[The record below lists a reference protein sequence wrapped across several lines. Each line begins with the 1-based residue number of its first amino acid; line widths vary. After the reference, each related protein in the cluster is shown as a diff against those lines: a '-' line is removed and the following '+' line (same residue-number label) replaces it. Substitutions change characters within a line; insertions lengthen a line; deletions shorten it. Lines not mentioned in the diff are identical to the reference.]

1 MREMKSMQKKW
12 VELFEKVIGR
22 KPSPEEFM
30 AGKACGFD
38 LKQIR
43 SIAGNTPVE
52 EVAPVEEL
60 EVKPVEEV
68 KNVDPL
74 LAARQAWLQHFEETY
89 GRKPSAEEFT
99 AAKSQNFEFFVGP
112 VPEAEFATPD
122 STEETQEYVAQ
133 EPTQEFAPPL
143 AAEQTQVY
151 PEANFTE
158 ALPAQEKQKAPK
170 KQKTK
175 SGKKGSKKKIGI
187 IAALILLVI
196 ALVATFFYFQFTTRV
211 EVTADQFIKAVDTKD
226 YREAADLLSTD
237 SDKWTKDEAESFI
250 TSMEDQGIDIGTEL
264 NKIID
269 NGGEGSYTDKSGNK
283 IFGLEKAD
291 KKFGIFQEYRVAS
304 YPVQVKVKTNLD
316 QAKLK
321 VAANK
326 TVTLKKDA
334 VTDLGSFHYN
344 TKEME
349 LTAKTEVG
357 NVTSKIHLNPK
368 KATKNNLEL
377 QLNSEK
383 RNLEVEFPDEVENP
397 TDVKVVVNGKEVG
410 TSTTFEVDSIPYQEI
425 EVHAVFN
432 MNGETYTTEKA
443 KVTIEEGENDP
454 IELKLAKDT
463 LKRIKS
469 AQDAKKA
476 QAAKEEQ
483 NRTLA
488 EEFLKEYRDAVFSSV
503 SNRNNTYSKYYDTQ
517 SQAYKDMVEF
527 TTGDGVRKAKIDYYT
542 PGALDIQSVTE
553 ENGVVTI
560 KTYEDFTVHYTDSHP
575 DSQNRKYKTYTLK
588 KVGASYVITDI
599 VVTKES

>member
-1 MREMKSMQKKW
+1 MQKKW

-38 LKQIR
+38 LKQIQ
-43 SIAGNTPVE
+43 SIAGNTSIE
-52 EVAPVEEL
+52 GVAPVEEL
-60 EVKPVEEV
+60 EVEPVEEV

-196 ALVATFFYFQFTTRV
+196 ALVATFFYFQSTTRV

-269 NGGEGSYTDKSGNK
+269 DGGEGTYTDKSGNK

-291 KKFGIFQEYRVAS
+291 KKFGIFQEYRVSS
-304 YPVQVKVKTNLD
+304 YPIHLKVKTNLD

-321 VAANK
+321 VADNK
-326 TVTLKKDA
+326 TVTLKKDE

-344 TKEME
+344 AKEME

-368 KATKNNLEL
+368 KATKNALEL

-383 RNLEVEFPDEVENP
+383 RNLEVEFPEEVENP

-463 LKRIKS
+463 YKRIKS

-476 QAAKEEQ
+476 QEAKEEQ

-488 EEFLKEYRDAVFSSV
+488 EEFLKEYREAVFSSV

-517 SQAYKDMVEF
+517 SQAYKEMVEF

>member
-1 MREMKSMQKKW
+1 MQKKW

-38 LKQIR
+38 LKQIQ
-43 SIAGNTPVE
+43 SIAGNAPE
-52 EVAPVEEL
+52 ENVAPVEEPVL
-60 EVKPVEEV
+60 EPVEEV

-89 GRKPSAEEFT
+89 GRKPSADEFT
-99 AAKSQNFEFFVGP
+99 AAKSQNFEFVE
-112 VPEAEFATPD
+112 VATPQ
-122 STEETQEYVAQ
+122 EEFVVTDDIEKTQEYVPQ
-133 EPTQEFAPPL
+133 QPTQEYTAPL
-143 AAEQTQVY
+143 ATEQTQVFDG
-151 PEANFTE
+151 PTFTE
-158 ALPAQEKQKAPK
+158 ASPAQKKQKAP
-170 KQKTK
+170 KTK
-175 SGKKGSKKKIGI
+175 SGKKGSKKKIAI
-187 IAALILLVI
+187 ISAIAVLVV
-196 ALVATFFYFQFTTRV
+196 ALVATFFYFQSTTRV
-211 EVTADQFIKAVDTKD
+211 EVTADKFIKAVDTKD

-237 SDKWTKDEAESFI
+237 TDKWTKDEAENFI
-250 TSMEDQGIDIGTEL
+250 TSMEDQGVDIGTEL

-269 NGGEGSYTDKSGNK
+269 EGGEGSYTDKSGNK

-291 KKFGIFQEYRVAS
+291 KKFGIFQEYRVSS
-304 YPVQVKVKTNLD
+304 YPIHVKVKTNLD

-344 TKEME
+344 AKEME

-368 KATKNNLEL
+368 KATKNALEL

-383 RNLEVEFPDEVENP
+383 RNLEVEFPEEVENP

-476 QAAKEEQ
+476 QEAKEEQ

-553 ENGVVTI
+553 ENGVVTV

>member
-1 MREMKSMQKKW
+1 MQKKW

-38 LKQIR
+38 LKQIQ
-43 SIAGNTPVE
+43 SIAGNAPE
-52 EVAPVEEL
+52 ENLAPVEEPGV
-60 EVKPVEEV
+60 EPVEEV

-112 VPEAEFATPD
+112 VPEAEFVTPD
-122 STEETQEYVAQ
+122 ATEETQEYVPQ
-133 EPTQEFAPPL
+133 QQTQEYTTPL
-143 AAEQTQVY
+143 AAEQTQVFAG
-151 PEANFTE
+151 PNVTE
-158 ALPAQEKQKAPK
+158 AGPAQKKQKAPK
-170 KQKTK
+170 TK
-175 SGKKGSKKKIGI
+175 GEKKLSKKKIGI
-187 IAALILLVI
+187 ISAIAVLVI
-196 ALVATFFYFQFTTRV
+196 ALVAAFFYFQSTTRV
-211 EVTADQFIKAVDTKD
+211 EVTADKFIKAVDTKD

-237 SDKWTKDEAESFI
+237 NDKWTKDEAESFI
-250 TSMEDQGIDIGTEL
+250 TSMEDQGVDIGTEL

-269 NGGEGSYTDKSGNK
+269 NRGEGSYTDKSGNK

>member
-1 MREMKSMQKKW
+1 MQKKW

-38 LKQIR
+38 LKKIQ
-43 SIAGNTPVE
+43 SIAGNAPAE
-52 EVAPVEEL
+52 EVAPVEEPVV
-60 EVKPVEEV
+60 EPVEEV

-112 VPEAEFATPD
+112 VPEAEFANPD
-122 STEETQEYVAQ
+122 STEETQEYVPQ
-133 EPTQEFAPPL
+133 QPTQEYAAPL
-143 AAEQTQVY
+143 ATEQTQVF
-151 PEANFTE
+151 EGSTFTE
-158 ALPAQEKQKAPK
+158 ASPAQKKQKAP
-170 KQKTK
+170 KTK
-175 SGKKGSKKKIGI
+175 SGKKGSKKKIAI
-187 IAALILLVI
+187 ISAIAVLVV
-196 ALVATFFYFQFTTRV
+196 ALVATFFYFQSTTRV
-211 EVTADQFIKAVDTKD
+211 EVTADKFIKAVDTKD

-237 SDKWTKDEAESFI
+237 TDKWTKDEAESFI
-250 TSMEDQGIDIGTEL
+250 TSMEDQGVDIGTEL

-283 IFGLEKAD
+283 IFGLEKSD

-321 VAANK
+321 VATNK

-553 ENGVVTI
+553 ENGVVTV

>member
-1 MREMKSMQKKW
+1 MQKKW

-38 LKQIR
+38 LKQIQ
-43 SIAGNTPVE
+43 SIAGNAPE
-52 EVAPVEEL
+52 ENVAPVEEPML
-60 EVKPVEEV
+60 EPVEEV

-112 VPEAEFATPD
+112 VPEEEFANPD
-122 STEETQEYVAQ
+122 STEETQEYVPQ
-133 EPTQEFAPPL
+133 QPTQEYAAPL
-143 AAEQTQVY
+143 ATEQMQVFDGSTY
-151 PEANFTE
+151 TE
-158 ALPAQEKQKAPK
+158 ASQAQKKPKAP
-170 KQKTK
+170 KTK
-175 SGKKGSKKKIGI
+175 SGKKLSKKKIGI
-187 IAALILLVI
+187 ISAIAVLVI
-196 ALVATFFYFQFTTRV
+196 ALVAAFFYFQSTTRV
-211 EVTADQFIKAVDTKD
+211 EVTADKFIKAVDTKD

-237 SDKWTKDEAESFI
+237 NDKWTKDEAESFI

-357 NVTSKIHLNPK
+357 NVTSKIHLNLK

>member
-1 MREMKSMQKKW
+1 M
-12 VELFEKVIGR
+12 
-22 KPSPEEFM
+22 
-30 AGKACGFD
+30 
-38 LKQIR
+38 
-43 SIAGNTPVE
+43 
-52 EVAPVEEL
+52 
-60 EVKPVEEV
+60 
-68 KNVDPL
+68 
-74 LAARQAWLQHFEETY
+74 
-89 GRKPSAEEFT
+89 
-99 AAKSQNFEFFVGP
+99 
-112 VPEAEFATPD
+112 
-122 STEETQEYVAQ
+122 
-133 EPTQEFAPPL
+133 
-143 AAEQTQVY
+143 
-151 PEANFTE
+151 
-158 ALPAQEKQKAPK
+158 
-170 KQKTK
+170 
-175 SGKKGSKKKIGI
+175 
-187 IAALILLVI
+187 
-196 ALVATFFYFQFTTRV
+196 
-211 EVTADQFIKAVDTKD
+211 TADKFIKAVDTKD

-237 SDKWTKDEAESFI
+237 NDKWTKDEAESFI
-250 TSMEDQGIDIGTEL
+250 TSMEDQGVDIGTEL

-503 SNRNNTYSKYYDTQ
+503 SNRNNTYSKFYDTQ

>member
-1 MREMKSMQKKW
+1 MQKKW

-38 LKQIR
+38 LKQIQ
-43 SIAGNTPVE
+43 SIAGNTPAE
-52 EVAPVEEL
+52 EVAPVEEPVL
-60 EVKPVEEV
+60 EPVEEV

-74 LAARQAWLQHFEETY
+74 LATRQAWLQHFEETY

-122 STEETQEYVAQ
+122 STEETQEYVPQQQTKEYTA
-133 EPTQEFAPPL
+133 PL
-143 AAEQTQVY
+143 AAEQTQVFAG
-151 PEANFTE
+151 PNVTE
-158 ALPAQEKQKAPK
+158 AGPAQKKQKAPK
-170 KQKTK
+170 TK
-175 SGKKGSKKKIGI
+175 GEKKLSKKKIGI
-187 IAALILLVI
+187 ISAIAVLVI
-196 ALVATFFYFQFTTRV
+196 ALVAAFFYFQSTTRV
-211 EVTADQFIKAVDTKD
+211 EVTADKFIKAVDTKD

-237 SDKWTKDEAESFI
+237 NDKWTKDEAESFI
-250 TSMEDQGIDIGTEL
+250 TSMEDQGVDIGTEL

-334 VTDLGSFHYN
+334 VTDLGYFHYN

>member
-1 MREMKSMQKKW
+1 MQKKW

-22 KPSPEEFM
+22 KPSPAEFM

-38 LKQIR
+38 LKQIQ
-43 SIAGNTPVE
+43 SIAGNASVEEGTPVE
-52 EVAPVEEL
+52 EPVVESVEEM
-60 EVKPVEEV
+60 KR
-68 KNVDPL
+68 VDPL
-74 LAARQAWLQHFEETY
+74 QVARQAWLQHFEETY
-89 GRKPSAEEFT
+89 GRKPSPDEFT
-99 AAKSQNFEFFVGP
+99 AAKSQNFEFVE
-112 VPEAEFATPD
+112 VATPQ
-122 STEETQEYVAQ
+122 EEFVVTDDIEKTQEYVAQ
-133 EPTQEFAPPL
+133 EPTQEFIPPF
-143 AAEQTQVY
+143 ATEQNQVY
-151 PEANFTE
+151 SEAKFTE
-158 ALPAQEKQKAPK
+158 ASPAQKKQKAPK
-170 KQKTK
+170 MK
-175 SGKKGSKKKIGI
+175 SGKKGSKKKIAI
-187 IAALILLVI
+187 ISAIAVLVI
-196 ALVATFFYFQFTTRV
+196 ALVAAFFYFQSTTRV
-211 EVTADQFIKAVDTKD
+211 EVTADKFIKAVDTKD

-237 SDKWTKDEAESFI
+237 TDKWTKDEAESFI
-250 TSMEDQGIDIGTEL
+250 TSMEDQGVDIGTEL

-291 KKFGIFQEYRVAS
+291 KKFGIFQEYRVSS
-304 YPVQVKVKTNLD
+304 YPIHVKVKTNLD

-321 VAANK
+321 VADNK

-383 RNLEVEFPDEVENP
+383 RNLEVEFPEEVENP

-432 MNGETYTTEKA
+432 LNGETYTTEKA

-463 LKRIKS
+463 SKRIKS

-553 ENGVVTI
+553 ENGVVTV

>member
-1 MREMKSMQKKW
+1 MQKKW

-38 LKQIR
+38 LKQIQ
-43 SIAGNTPVE
+43 SIAGNTSIE
-52 EVAPVEEL
+52 GVAPVEEL
-60 EVKPVEEV
+60 EVEPVEEV

-112 VPEAEFATPD
+112 VPEAKFATPD

-196 ALVATFFYFQFTTRV
+196 ALVATFFYFQSTTRV

-250 TSMEDQGIDIGTEL
+250 TSMEDQGIDIATEL

>member
-1 MREMKSMQKKW
+1 MQKKW

-38 LKQIR
+38 LKQIQ
-43 SIAGNTPVE
+43 SIAGNAQSE
-52 EVAPVEEL
+52 EVAPVEEPVV
-60 EVKPVEEV
+60 EPVEEV

-122 STEETQEYVAQ
+122 STEETQEYVPQ
-133 EPTQEFAPPL
+133 QPTQEYTAPL
-143 AAEQTQVY
+143 AAEQTQVFAG
-151 PEANFTE
+151 PNVAEAG
-158 ALPAQEKQKAPK
+158 PAQKKQKAP
-170 KQKTK
+170 KTK
-175 SGKKGSKKKIGI
+175 SGKKLSKKKIGI
-187 IAALILLVI
+187 ISAIAVLVI
-196 ALVATFFYFQFTTRV
+196 ALVAAFFYFQSTTRV
-211 EVTADQFIKAVDTKD
+211 EVTADKFIKAVDTKD

-237 SDKWTKDEAESFI
+237 NDKWTKDEAESLI
-250 TSMEDQGIDIGTEL
+250 TSMEDQGVDIGTEL

-291 KKFGIFQEYRVAS
+291 KRFGIFQEYRVAS

>member
-1 MREMKSMQKKW
+1 MQKKW

-38 LKQIR
+38 LKQIQ
-43 SIAGNTPVE
+43 SIAGNAPE
-52 EVAPVEEL
+52 EVAPVEEPVV
-60 EVKPVEEV
+60 EPVEEV

-99 AAKSQNFEFFVGP
+99 AAKSQNFEFFAGP
-112 VPEAEFATPD
+112 VPEAEFVNPD
-122 STEETQEYVAQ
+122 STEETQEYVPQ
-133 EPTQEFAPPL
+133 QPTQEYTAPL
-143 AAEQTQVY
+143 ATEQTQVFDGST
-151 PEANFTE
+151 FTE
-158 ALPAQEKQKAPK
+158 ASQAQKKPKAP
-170 KQKTK
+170 KTK
-175 SGKKGSKKKIGI
+175 SGKKLSKKKIGI
-187 IAALILLVI
+187 ISAIAVLVI
-196 ALVATFFYFQFTTRV
+196 ALVAAFFYFQSTTRV
-211 EVTADQFIKAVDTKD
+211 EVTADKFIKAVDTKD

-237 SDKWTKDEAESFI
+237 NDKWTKDEAESLI
-250 TSMEDQGIDIGTEL
+250 TSMEDQGVDIGTEL

-283 IFGLEKAD
+283 IFGLEKAE

>member
-1 MREMKSMQKKW
+1 MQKKW

-38 LKQIR
+38 LKQIQ

-133 EPTQEFAPPL
+133 EPTQEYTAPL
-143 AAEQTQVY
+143 ATEQTQVY

-196 ALVATFFYFQFTTRV
+196 ALVATFFYFQSTTRV

-269 NGGEGSYTDKSGNK
+269 DGGEGTYTDKSGNK

-291 KKFGIFQEYRVAS
+291 KKFGIFQEYRVSS
-304 YPVQVKVKTNLD
+304 YPIHLKVKTNLD

-321 VAANK
+321 VADNK
-326 TVTLKKDA
+326 TVTLKKDE

-344 TKEME
+344 AKEME

-368 KATKNNLEL
+368 KATKNALEL

-383 RNLEVEFPDEVENP
+383 RNLEVEFPEEVENP

-463 LKRIKS
+463 SKRIKS

-488 EEFLKEYRDAVFSSV
+488 EEFLKEYREAVFSSV
-503 SNRNNTYSKYYDTQ
+503 SNRNNSYSKYYDTQ
-517 SQAYKDMVEF
+517 SQAYKEMVEF

>member
-1 MREMKSMQKKW
+1 MQKKW

-38 LKQIR
+38 LKQIQ
-43 SIAGNTPVE
+43 SIAGNAQSE
-52 EVAPVEEL
+52 EVAPVEEPVV
-60 EVKPVEEV
+60 EPVEEV

-122 STEETQEYVAQ
+122 STEETQEYVPQQQTKEYTA
-133 EPTQEFAPPL
+133 PL
-143 AAEQTQVY
+143 AAEQTQVFAG
-151 PEANFTE
+151 PNVTE
-158 ALPAQEKQKAPK
+158 AGPAQKKQKAPK
-170 KQKTK
+170 TK
-175 SGKKGSKKKIGI
+175 GEKKLSKKKIGI
-187 IAALILLVI
+187 ISAIAVLVI
-196 ALVATFFYFQFTTRV
+196 ALVAAFFYFQSTTRV
-211 EVTADQFIKAVDTKD
+211 EVTADKFIKAVDTKD

-237 SDKWTKDEAESFI
+237 NDKWTKDEAESFI
-250 TSMEDQGIDIGTEL
+250 TSMEDQGVDIGTEL

>member
-1 MREMKSMQKKW
+1 M
-12 VELFEKVIGR
+12 
-22 KPSPEEFM
+22 
-30 AGKACGFD
+30 
-38 LKQIR
+38 
-43 SIAGNTPVE
+43 
-52 EVAPVEEL
+52 
-60 EVKPVEEV
+60 
-68 KNVDPL
+68 
-74 LAARQAWLQHFEETY
+74 
-89 GRKPSAEEFT
+89 
-99 AAKSQNFEFFVGP
+99 
-112 VPEAEFATPD
+112 
-122 STEETQEYVAQ
+122 
-133 EPTQEFAPPL
+133 
-143 AAEQTQVY
+143 
-151 PEANFTE
+151 
-158 ALPAQEKQKAPK
+158 
-170 KQKTK
+170 
-175 SGKKGSKKKIGI
+175 
-187 IAALILLVI
+187 
-196 ALVATFFYFQFTTRV
+196 
-211 EVTADQFIKAVDTKD
+211 
-226 YREAADLLSTD
+226 
-237 SDKWTKDEAESFI
+237 
-250 TSMEDQGIDIGTEL
+250 
-264 NKIID
+264 
-269 NGGEGSYTDKSGNK
+269 
-283 IFGLEKAD
+283 
-291 KKFGIFQEYRVAS
+291 
-304 YPVQVKVKTNLD
+304 
-316 QAKLK
+316 
-321 VAANK
+321 
-326 TVTLKKDA
+326 
-334 VTDLGSFHYN
+334 GSFHYN
-344 TKEME
+344 AKEME

-357 NVTSKIHLNPK
+357 SVNSKIHLNPK

-377 QLNSEK
+377 QLNSKK

-553 ENGVVTI
+553 ENGVVTV

>member
-1 MREMKSMQKKW
+1 MQKKW

-38 LKQIR
+38 LKQIQ
-43 SIAGNTPVE
+43 SIAGNAPE
-52 EVAPVEEL
+52 EVAPVEEPVL
-60 EVKPVEEV
+60 EPVEEV

-122 STEETQEYVAQ
+122 STEETQEYVPQ
-133 EPTQEFAPPL
+133 QPTQEYTTPL
-143 AAEQTQVY
+143 AAEQTQVCAG
-151 PEANFTE
+151 PNVTE
-158 ALPAQEKQKAPK
+158 AGPSQKKQKAPK
-170 KQKTK
+170 TK
-175 SGKKGSKKKIGI
+175 GEKKLSKKKIGI
-187 IAALILLVI
+187 ISAISVLVI
-196 ALVATFFYFQFTTRV
+196 ALVAAFFYFQSTTRV
-211 EVTADQFIKAVDTKD
+211 EVTADKFIKAVDTKD

-237 SDKWTKDEAESFI
+237 NDKWTKDEAESFI
-250 TSMEDQGIDIGTEL
+250 TSMEDQGVDIGTEL

-476 QAAKEEQ
+476 QATKEEQ

>member
-1 MREMKSMQKKW
+1 MQKKW

-38 LKQIR
+38 LKQIQ
-43 SIAGNTPVE
+43 SIAGNAPE
-52 EVAPVEEL
+52 ENLAPVEEPVL
-60 EVKPVEEV
+60 EPVEEV

-112 VPEAEFATPD
+112 VPEAEFANPD
-122 STEETQEYVAQ
+122 STDVTQEYVPQ
-133 EPTQEFAPPL
+133 QPTQEYTAPL
-143 AAEQTQVY
+143 AAEQTQVFAG
-151 PEANFTE
+151 PNVTE
-158 ALPAQEKQKAPK
+158 AGPVQKKQKAPK
-170 KQKTK
+170 TK
-175 SGKKGSKKKIGI
+175 GGKKLSEKKIGI
-187 IAALILLVI
+187 ISAIAVLVI
-196 ALVATFFYFQFTTRV
+196 ALVAAFFYFQSTTRV
-211 EVTADQFIKAVDTKD
+211 EVTADKFIKAVDTKD

-237 SDKWTKDEAESFI
+237 NDKWTKDEAESFI
-250 TSMEDQGIDIGTEL
+250 TSMEDQGVDIGTEL

-443 KVTIEEGENDP
+443 KVTIEEAENDP
-454 IELKLAKDT
+454 IGLKLAKDT

>member
-1 MREMKSMQKKW
+1 MQKKW

-38 LKQIR
+38 LKQIQ
-43 SIAGNTPVE
+43 SIAGNTPAE
-52 EVAPVEEL
+52 EVAPVEEPVL
-60 EVKPVEEV
+60 EPVEEV

-74 LAARQAWLQHFEETY
+74 LATRQAWLQHFEETY

-112 VPEAEFATPD
+112 VPEAEFANPD
-122 STEETQEYVAQ
+122 STEVTQEYVPQ
-133 EPTQEFAPPL
+133 QPTQEYTAPL
-143 AAEQTQVY
+143 AAEQTQVFAG
-151 PEANFTE
+151 PNVTE
-158 ALPAQEKQKAPK
+158 AAPAQKKQKAPK
-170 KQKTK
+170 TK
-175 SGKKGSKKKIGI
+175 GGKKLSKKKIGI
-187 IAALILLVI
+187 ISAIAVLVI
-196 ALVATFFYFQFTTRV
+196 ALVAAFFYFQSTTRV
-211 EVTADQFIKAVDTKD
+211 EVTADKFIKAVDTKD

-237 SDKWTKDEAESFI
+237 NDKWTKDEAESFI
-250 TSMEDQGIDIGTEL
+250 TSMEDQGVDIGTEL

-383 RNLEVEFPDEVENP
+383 RNLEVGFPDEVENP

>member
-1 MREMKSMQKKW
+1 MQKKW

-38 LKQIR
+38 LKKIQ
-43 SIAGNTPVE
+43 SIAGNVPAE
-52 EVAPVEEL
+52 EVAPVEESVV
-60 EVKPVEEV
+60 EPVEEV

-112 VPEAEFATPD
+112 VPEAEFVTPD
-122 STEETQEYVAQ
+122 ATEETQEYVPQ
-133 EPTQEFAPPL
+133 QQTQEYTAPL
-143 AAEQTQVY
+143 AAEQTQVFAG
-151 PEANFTE
+151 PNVTE
-158 ALPAQEKQKAPK
+158 AGPAQKKQKAPK
-170 KQKTK
+170 TK
-175 SGKKGSKKKIGI
+175 GEKKLSKKKIGI
-187 IAALILLVI
+187 ISAIAVLVI
-196 ALVATFFYFQFTTRV
+196 ALVAAFFYFQSTTRV
-211 EVTADQFIKAVDTKD
+211 EVTADKFIKAVDTKD

-237 SDKWTKDEAESFI
+237 NDKWTKDEAESFI
-250 TSMEDQGIDIGTEL
+250 TSMEDQGVDIGTEL

>member
-1 MREMKSMQKKW
+1 MQKKW

-38 LKQIR
+38 LKQIQ
-43 SIAGNTPVE
+43 SIAGNPPAE
-52 EVAPVEEL
+52 EVAPDEEPVVE
-60 EVKPVEEV
+60 PVEEV

-99 AAKSQNFEFFVGP
+99 AAKSQNFELFVGP
-112 VPEAEFATPD
+112 VPEAEFVTPD
-122 STEETQEYVAQ
+122 ATEETQEYVPQ
-133 EPTQEFAPPL
+133 QPTQEYTAPL
-143 AAEQTQVY
+143 AAEQTQVFAG
-151 PEANFTE
+151 PNVTE
-158 ALPAQEKQKAPK
+158 AGPAQKKQKAP
-170 KQKTK
+170 KTK
-175 SGKKGSKKKIGI
+175 SGKKLSKKKIGI
-187 IAALILLVI
+187 ISAIAVLVI
-196 ALVATFFYFQFTTRV
+196 ALVAAFFYFQSTTRV
-211 EVTADQFIKAVDTKD
+211 EVTADKFIKAVDTKD

-237 SDKWTKDEAESFI
+237 NDKWTKDEAESFI
-250 TSMEDQGIDIGTEL
+250 TSMEDQGVDIGTEL

-334 VTDLGSFHYN
+334 VTDLGYFHYN

>member
-1 MREMKSMQKKW
+1 M
-12 VELFEKVIGR
+12 
-22 KPSPEEFM
+22 
-30 AGKACGFD
+30 
-38 LKQIR
+38 
-43 SIAGNTPVE
+43 
-52 EVAPVEEL
+52 
-60 EVKPVEEV
+60 
-68 KNVDPL
+68 
-74 LAARQAWLQHFEETY
+74 
-89 GRKPSAEEFT
+89 
-99 AAKSQNFEFFVGP
+99 
-112 VPEAEFATPD
+112 
-122 STEETQEYVAQ
+122 
-133 EPTQEFAPPL
+133 
-143 AAEQTQVY
+143 
-151 PEANFTE
+151 
-158 ALPAQEKQKAPK
+158 
-170 KQKTK
+170 
-175 SGKKGSKKKIGI
+175 
-187 IAALILLVI
+187 I
-196 ALVATFFYFQFTTRV
+196 ALVAAFFYFQSTTRV
-211 EVTADQFIKAVDTKD
+211 EVTADKFIKAVDTKD
-226 YREAADLLSTD
+226 YREAAGLLSTD
-237 SDKWTKDEAESFI
+237 NDKWTKDEAESLI
-250 TSMEDQGIDIGTEL
+250 TSMEDQGVDIGTEL

>member
-1 MREMKSMQKKW
+1 MQKKW

-22 KPSPEEFM
+22 KPSPAEFM

-38 LKQIR
+38 LKQIQ
-43 SIAGNTPVE
+43 SIAGNAPVE
-52 EVAPVEEL
+52 EVAPVEQPVVEPL
-60 EVKPVEEV
+60 EEMKR
-68 KNVDPL
+68 VDPL
-74 LAARQAWLQHFEETY
+74 QVARQAWLQHFEETY
-89 GRKPSAEEFT
+89 GRKPSPDEFT
-99 AAKSQNFEFFVGP
+99 AAKSQNFEFVE
-112 VPEAEFATPD
+112 VATPQ
-122 STEETQEYVAQ
+122 EEFVVTDDIEKTQEYVAQ
-133 EPTQEFAPPL
+133 EPTQEFIPPF
-143 AAEQTQVY
+143 ATEQTQVY
-151 PEANFTE
+151 SEAKFTE
-158 ALPAQEKQKAPK
+158 ASPAQKKQKAPK
-170 KQKTK
+170 MK
-175 SGKKGSKKKIGI
+175 SGKKGSKKKIAI
-187 IAALILLVI
+187 ISAIAVLVV
-196 ALVATFFYFQFTTRV
+196 ALVATFFYFQSTTRV
-211 EVTADQFIKAVDTKD
+211 EVTADKFIKAVDTKD

-237 SDKWTKDEAESFI
+237 TDKWTKDEAESFI
-250 TSMEDQGIDIGTEL
+250 TSMEDQGVDIGTEL

-269 NGGEGSYTDKSGNK
+269 EGGEGSYTDKSGNK

-291 KKFGIFQEYRVAS
+291 KKFGIFQEYRVSS
-304 YPVQVKVKTNLD
+304 YPIHVKVKTNLD
-316 QAKLK
+316 QARLK
-321 VAANK
+321 VADNK

-344 TKEME
+344 AKEME

-368 KATKNNLEL
+368 KATKNALEL

-383 RNLEVEFPDEVENP
+383 RNLEVEFPEEIENP

>member
-1 MREMKSMQKKW
+1 MQKKW

-38 LKQIR
+38 LKQIQ
-43 SIAGNTPVE
+43 SIAGNAPE
-52 EVAPVEEL
+52 EVAPVEEPVV
-60 EVKPVEEV
+60 EPVEEV

-99 AAKSQNFEFFVGP
+99 AAKSQNFEFFAGP
-112 VPEAEFATPD
+112 VPEAEFVNPD
-122 STEETQEYVAQ
+122 STEETQEYVPQ
-133 EPTQEFAPPL
+133 QPTQEYTAPL
-143 AAEQTQVY
+143 ATEQTQVFDGST
-151 PEANFTE
+151 FTE
-158 ALPAQEKQKAPK
+158 ASQAQKKPKAP
-170 KQKTK
+170 KTK
-175 SGKKGSKKKIGI
+175 SGKKLSKKKIGI
-187 IAALILLVI
+187 ISAIAVLVI
-196 ALVATFFYFQFTTRV
+196 ALVAAFFYFQSTTRV
-211 EVTADQFIKAVDTKD
+211 EVTADKFIKAVDTKD

-237 SDKWTKDEAESFI
+237 NDKWTKDEAESLI
-250 TSMEDQGIDIGTEL
+250 TSMEDQGVDIGTEL

-283 IFGLEKAD
+283 IFGLEKAE

-463 LKRIKS
+463 LKRVKS

-588 KVGASYVITDI
+588 KVGSSYVITDI
-599 VVTKES
+599 VVTKGS

>member
-1 MREMKSMQKKW
+1 MQKKW

-38 LKQIR
+38 LKQIQ
-43 SIAGNTPVE
+43 SIAGNAPEENLSPVE
-52 EVAPVEEL
+52 EPVL
-60 EVKPVEEV
+60 EPVEEV

-99 AAKSQNFEFFVGP
+99 AAKSQNFEFFAGP
-112 VPEAEFATPD
+112 VPEAEFVNPD
-122 STEETQEYVAQ
+122 STEETQEYVPQ
-133 EPTQEFAPPL
+133 QPTQEYTAPL
-143 AAEQTQVY
+143 ATEQMQVY

-196 ALVATFFYFQFTTRV
+196 ALVATFFYFQSTTRV

-269 NGGEGSYTDKSGNK
+269 DGGEGTYTDKSGNK

-291 KKFGIFQEYRVAS
+291 KKFGIFQEYRVSS
-304 YPVQVKVKTNLD
+304 YPIHVKVKTNLD

-321 VAANK
+321 VADNK
-326 TVTLKKDA
+326 TLTLKKDE

-344 TKEME
+344 AKEME

-368 KATKNNLEL
+368 KATKNALEL

-383 RNLEVEFPDEVENP
+383 RNLEVEFPEEVENP

-463 LKRIKS
+463 SKRIKS

-476 QAAKEEQ
+476 QEAKEEQ

-488 EEFLKEYRDAVFSSV
+488 EEFLKEYREAVFSSV

-517 SQAYKDMVEF
+517 SQAYKEMVEF

>member
-1 MREMKSMQKKW
+1 MQKKW

-38 LKQIR
+38 LKQIQ
-43 SIAGNTPVE
+43 SIAGNAPEENLSPVE
-52 EVAPVEEL
+52 EPVVE
-60 EVKPVEEV
+60 PVEEV

-99 AAKSQNFEFFVGP
+99 VAKSQNFEFFVGP
-112 VPEAEFATPD
+112 VPEAKFATPD
-122 STEETQEYVAQ
+122 STEETQEYVPQ
-133 EPTQEFAPPL
+133 QPTQEYTTPL
-143 AAEQTQVY
+143 ATEQTQVFAG
-151 PEANFTE
+151 PNDTE
-158 ALPAQEKQKAPK
+158 AGQAQKKQKAP
-170 KQKTK
+170 KTK
-175 SGKKGSKKKIGI
+175 SGKKLSNKKIGI
-187 IAALILLVI
+187 ISAIAVLVI
-196 ALVATFFYFQFTTRV
+196 ALVAAFFYFQSTTRV
-211 EVTADQFIKAVDTKD
+211 EVTADKFIKAVDTKD

-237 SDKWTKDEAESFI
+237 NDKWTKDEAESLI
-250 TSMEDQGIDIGTEL
+250 TSMEDQGVDIGTEL

-476 QAAKEEQ
+476 QAVKEEQ

-527 TTGDGVRKAKIDYYT
+527 TTGDGVSKAKIDYYT

-599 VVTKES
+599 VVTKGS

>member
-1 MREMKSMQKKW
+1 MQKKW

-38 LKQIR
+38 LKQIQ
-43 SIAGNTPVE
+43 SIAGNAPE
-52 EVAPVEEL
+52 ENLAPVEEPVL
-60 EVKPVEEV
+60 EPVEEV

-99 AAKSQNFEFFVGP
+99 AAKSQNFEFFAGP
-112 VPEAEFATPD
+112 VPEAEFVNPDAT
-122 STEETQEYVAQ
+122 EVTQEYVPQ
-133 EPTQEFAPPL
+133 QPTQEYTAPL
-143 AAEQTQVY
+143 AAEQTQVFAG
-151 PEANFTE
+151 PNVTE
-158 ALPAQEKQKAPK
+158 AGPVQKKQKAPK
-170 KQKTK
+170 TK
-175 SGKKGSKKKIGI
+175 GGKKLSEKKIGI
-187 IAALILLVI
+187 ISAIAVLVI
-196 ALVATFFYFQFTTRV
+196 ALVAAFFYFQSTTRV
-211 EVTADQFIKAVDTKD
+211 EVTADKFIKAVDTKD
-226 YREAADLLSTD
+226 YREAADLLSTEN
-237 SDKWTKDEAESFI
+237 DKWTKDEAESLI
-250 TSMEDQGIDIGTEL
+250 TSMEDQGVDIGTEL

>member
-1 MREMKSMQKKW
+1 MQKKW

-38 LKQIR
+38 LKQIQ
-43 SIAGNTPVE
+43 SIAGNPPAEEVAPDEEPVVEPVE
-52 EVAPVEEL
+52 EVN
-60 EVKPVEEV
+60 
-68 KNVDPL
+68 NVDPL

-112 VPEAEFATPD
+112 VPEAEFVTPD
-122 STEETQEYVAQ
+122 ATEETQEYVPQ
-133 EPTQEFAPPL
+133 QPTQEYTAPL
-143 AAEQTQVY
+143 AAEQTQVFAG
-151 PEANFTE
+151 PNVTE
-158 ALPAQEKQKAPK
+158 AGPAQKKQKAP
-170 KQKTK
+170 KTK
-175 SGKKGSKKKIGI
+175 SGKKLSKKKIGI
-187 IAALILLVI
+187 ISAIAVLVI
-196 ALVATFFYFQFTTRV
+196 ALVAAFFYFQSTTRV
-211 EVTADQFIKAVDTKD
+211 EVTADKFIKAVDTKD

-237 SDKWTKDEAESFI
+237 NDKWTKDEAESFI
-250 TSMEDQGIDIGTEL
+250 TSMEDQGVDIGTEL

-334 VTDLGSFHYN
+334 VTDLGYFHYN

-575 DSQNRKYKTYTLK
+575 DSQNRK
-588 KVGASYVITDI
+588 
-599 VVTKES
+599 

>member
-1 MREMKSMQKKW
+1 MQKKW

-38 LKQIR
+38 LKQIQ
-43 SIAGNTPVE
+43 SIAGNAPE
-52 EVAPVEEL
+52 EVAPVEEPVL
-60 EVKPVEEV
+60 EPVEEV

-112 VPEAEFATPD
+112 VPEAEFANPD
-122 STEETQEYVAQ
+122 STDVTQEYVPQ
-133 EPTQEFAPPL
+133 QPTQEYTAPL
-143 AAEQTQVY
+143 AAEQTQVFAG
-151 PEANFTE
+151 PNVTE
-158 ALPAQEKQKAPK
+158 AGPVQKKQKAPK
-170 KQKTK
+170 TK
-175 SGKKGSKKKIGI
+175 GGKKLSEKKIGI
-187 IAALILLVI
+187 ISAIAVLVI
-196 ALVATFFYFQFTTRV
+196 ALVAAFFYFQSTTRV
-211 EVTADQFIKAVDTKD
+211 EVTADKFIKAVDTKD

-237 SDKWTKDEAESFI
+237 NDKWTKDEAESFI
-250 TSMEDQGIDIGTEL
+250 TSMEDQGVDIGTEL

>member
-1 MREMKSMQKKW
+1 MKSMQKKW

-38 LKQIR
+38 LKQIQ
-43 SIAGNTPVE
+43 SIAGNTSIE
-52 EVAPVEEL
+52 GVAPVEEL
-60 EVKPVEEV
+60 EVEPVEEV

-99 AAKSQNFEFFVGP
+99 AAKNQNFEFFVGP
-112 VPEAEFATPD
+112 VPEAKFATPD

-196 ALVATFFYFQFTTRV
+196 ALVATFFYFQSTTRV

-250 TSMEDQGIDIGTEL
+250 TSMEDQGIDIATEL

-269 NGGEGSYTDKSGNK
+269 DGGEGTYTDKSGNK

-291 KKFGIFQEYRVAS
+291 KKFGIFQEYRVSS
-304 YPVQVKVKTNLD
+304 YPIHVKVKTNLD

-321 VAANK
+321 VADNK
-326 TVTLKKDA
+326 TVTLKKDE
-334 VTDLGSFHYN
+334 VTDLGSFHYKA
-344 TKEME
+344 KEME

-368 KATKNNLEL
+368 KATKNALEL

-383 RNLEVEFPDEVENP
+383 RNLEVEFPEEVENP

-517 SQAYKDMVEF
+517 SQAYKEMVEF

>member
-1 MREMKSMQKKW
+1 MQKKW

-38 LKQIR
+38 LKQIQ
-43 SIAGNTPVE
+43 SIAGNAPE
-52 EVAPVEEL
+52 ENLAPVEEPVI
-60 EVKPVEEV
+60 EPVEEV

-74 LAARQAWLQHFEETY
+74 LAARQSWLQHFEETY

-112 VPEAEFATPD
+112 IPEAEFVNPD
-122 STEETQEYVAQ
+122 STEETQEYVPQ
-133 EPTQEFAPPL
+133 QPTQEYTTPL
-143 AAEQTQVY
+143 AAEQTQVFAG
-151 PEANFTE
+151 PNVTE
-158 ALPAQEKQKAPK
+158 AGPAQKKQKAL
-170 KQKTK
+170 KTK
-175 SGKKGSKKKIGI
+175 GGKKLSKKKIGI
-187 IAALILLVI
+187 ISAIAVLVI
-196 ALVATFFYFQFTTRV
+196 ALVAAFFYFQSTTRV
-211 EVTADQFIKAVDTKD
+211 EVTADKFIKAVDTKD

-237 SDKWTKDEAESFI
+237 NDKWTKDEAESLI
-250 TSMEDQGIDIGTEL
+250 TSMEDQGVDIGTEF

-383 RNLEVEFPDEVENP
+383 SNLEVEFPDEVENP

>member
-1 MREMKSMQKKW
+1 MQKKW

-38 LKQIR
+38 LKQIQ
-43 SIAGNTPVE
+43 SIAGNTSIE
-52 EVAPVEEL
+52 GVAPVEEL
-60 EVKPVEEV
+60 EVEPVEEV

-112 VPEAEFATPD
+112 VPEAKFATPD

-196 ALVATFFYFQFTTRV
+196 ALVATFFYFQSTTRV

-250 TSMEDQGIDIGTEL
+250 TSMEDQGIDIATEL

-269 NGGEGSYTDKSGNK
+269 DGGEGTYTDKSGNK

-542 PGALDIQSVTE
+542 PGALDSQSVTE

>member
-1 MREMKSMQKKW
+1 MQKKW

-38 LKQIR
+38 LKQIQ
-43 SIAGNTPVE
+43 SIAGNAQSE
-52 EVAPVEEL
+52 EVAPVEEPVV
-60 EVKPVEEV
+60 EPVEEV

-122 STEETQEYVAQ
+122 STEETQEYVPQ
-133 EPTQEFAPPL
+133 QQTQEYTAPL
-143 AAEQTQVY
+143 AAEQTQVFAG
-151 PEANFTE
+151 PNVTE
-158 ALPAQEKQKAPK
+158 AGPAQKKQKAPK
-170 KQKTK
+170 TK
-175 SGKKGSKKKIGI
+175 GEKKLSKKKIGI
-187 IAALILLVI
+187 ISAIAVLVI
-196 ALVATFFYFQFTTRV
+196 ALVAAFFYFQSTTRV
-211 EVTADQFIKAVDTKD
+211 EVTADKFIKAVDTKD

-237 SDKWTKDEAESFI
+237 NDKWTKDEAESFI
-250 TSMEDQGIDIGTEL
+250 TSMEDQGVDIGTEL

>member
-1 MREMKSMQKKW
+1 MQKKW

-38 LKQIR
+38 LKQIQ
-43 SIAGNTPVE
+43 SIAGNAPEENLSPVE
-52 EVAPVEEL
+52 EPVL
-60 EVKPVEEV
+60 EPVEEV

-99 AAKSQNFEFFVGP
+99 AAKSQNFEFFVRP
-112 VPEAEFATPD
+112 VPEAEFTNPE
-122 STEETQEYVAQ
+122 STEETQKYVPQ
-133 EPTQEFAPPL
+133 QPTQEYTAPL
-143 AAEQTQVY
+143 ATEQTQVFAG
-151 PEANFTE
+151 PNVTE
-158 ALPAQEKQKAPK
+158 AGPAQKKQKAP
-170 KQKTK
+170 KTK

-187 IAALILLVI
+187 ISAIAVLVI
-196 ALVATFFYFQFTTRV
+196 ALVAAFFYFQSTTRV
-211 EVTADQFIKAVDTKD
+211 EVTADKFIKAVDTKD

-237 SDKWTKDEAESFI
+237 NDKWTKDEAESLI
-250 TSMEDQGIDIGTEL
+250 TSMEDQGVDIGTEL

-368 KATKNNLEL
+368 IATKNNLEL

>member
-1 MREMKSMQKKW
+1 MQKKW

-38 LKQIR
+38 LKQIQ
-43 SIAGNTPVE
+43 SIAGNAPE
-52 EVAPVEEL
+52 ENLAPVEEPVL
-60 EVKPVEEV
+60 EPVEEV

-112 VPEAEFATPD
+112 VPEAEFVNPD
-122 STEETQEYVAQ
+122 STEETQEYVPQ
-133 EPTQEFAPPL
+133 QPTQEYTAPL
-143 AAEQTQVY
+143 ATEQTQVFAG
-151 PEANFTE
+151 PNVTE
-158 ALPAQEKQKAPK
+158 AGPAQKKPKAP
-170 KQKTK
+170 KTK
-175 SGKKGSKKKIGI
+175 SGKKVSKKKIGI
-187 IAALILLVI
+187 ISAIAVI
-196 ALVATFFYFQFTTRV
+196 VVALVAAFFYFQSTTRV
-211 EVTADQFIKAVDTKD
+211 EVTADKFIKAVDTKD
-226 YREAADLLSTD
+226 YREAADLLSTEN
-237 SDKWTKDEAESFI
+237 DKWTKDEAESLI
-250 TSMEDQGIDIGTEL
+250 TSMEDQGVDIGTEL

-269 NGGEGSYTDKSGNK
+269 NGGEG
-283 IFGLEKAD
+283 
-291 KKFGIFQEYRVAS
+291 S

-349 LTAKTEVG
+349 LSAKTEVG

>member
-1 MREMKSMQKKW
+1 MQKKW

-38 LKQIR
+38 LKQIQ
-43 SIAGNTPVE
+43 SIAGNAPEENLSPVE
-52 EVAPVEEL
+52 EPVL
-60 EVKPVEEV
+60 EPVEEV

-74 LAARQAWLQHFEETY
+74 LATRQAWLQHFEETY

-112 VPEAEFATPD
+112 VPEAEFANPD
-122 STEETQEYVAQ
+122 STEVTQEYVPQ
-133 EPTQEFAPPL
+133 QPTQEYTAPL
-143 AAEQTQVY
+143 AAEQTQVFAG
-151 PEANFTE
+151 PNVTE
-158 ALPAQEKQKAPK
+158 AGPAQKKQKAPK
-170 KQKTK
+170 TK
-175 SGKKGSKKKIGI
+175 GEKKLSKKKIGI
-187 IAALILLVI
+187 ISAIAVLVI
-196 ALVATFFYFQFTTRV
+196 ALVAAFFYFQSTTRV
-211 EVTADQFIKAVDTKD
+211 EVTADKFIKAVDTKD

-237 SDKWTKDEAESFI
+237 NDKWTKDEAESFI
-250 TSMEDQGIDIGTEL
+250 TSMEDQGVDIGTEL

-383 RNLEVEFPDEVENP
+383 RNLEVGFPDEVENP

>member
-1 MREMKSMQKKW
+1 MQKKW

-38 LKQIR
+38 LKQIQ
-43 SIAGNTPVE
+43 SIAGNAPEENLVSVE
-52 EVAPVEEL
+52 ESVL
-60 EVKPVEEV
+60 EQVEEV

-99 AAKSQNFEFFVGP
+99 AAKSQNFEFFAGP
-112 VPEAEFATPD
+112 VPEAEFTNPD
-122 STEETQEYVAQ
+122 STEETLEYVHQ
-133 EPTQEFAPPL
+133 QPTQEYTAPL
-143 AAEQTQVY
+143 ATEQTKVFAG
-151 PEANFTE
+151 PNVTE
-158 ALPAQEKQKAPK
+158 AGPAQKKPKAP
-170 KQKTK
+170 KTK
-175 SGKKGSKKKIGI
+175 SGKKLSKKKIGI
-187 IAALILLVI
+187 ISAVAVLVI
-196 ALVATFFYFQFTTRV
+196 ALVAAFFYFQSTTRV
-211 EVTADQFIKAVDTKD
+211 EVTADKFIKAVDTKD

-237 SDKWTKDEAESFI
+237 NDKWTKDEAESFI
-250 TSMEDQGIDIGTEL
+250 TSMEDQGVDIGTEL